1 MIGEKRNFSFISPIV
16 KLIICRVHDQYEEK
30 KIVWFQKFSIPP
42 PLPQKGFL
50 LRPPPPPPLWKFWSS
65 FIYLNFWAFENHPR
79 PHPPPPAQEFPIP
92 SVEGVWIFSGA
103 TPWITI
109 SMTKGIVESK
119 DSHSSFPS
127 LHSSNK
133 NWCKWHCR
141 LYVCEGLQSYLFE

>member
-16 KLIICRVHDQYEEK
+16 KLIICRVHDQYVEK

-42 PLPQKGFL
+42 PLPQKGFFL
-50 LRPPPPPPLWKFWSS
+50 SPPPPPHLSGNS
-65 FIYLNFWAFENHPR
+65 GQASYIYLNFWAFEN
-79 PHPPPPAQEFPIP
+79 PPPPAQEFPIP

-133 NWCKWHCR
+133 HWCKRHCR